1 MPRLYQT
8 KIWQLQIPDAWSV
21 RIDAGP
27 KVRDLLRP
35 DGVGLLRV
43 LTAEE
48 QSPVQ
53 KGKRDDFRGRLVGKT
68 WTSTHAT
75 HSAALGHCRAWPATL
90 GDVQVFSQNSDVE
103 CSEVDEIL
111 QSISEVA

>member
-1 MPRLYQT
+1 MHG
-8 KIWQLQIPDAWSV
+8 AW
-21 RIDAGP
+21 RIDAV
-27 KVRDLLRP
+27 K
-35 DGVGLLRV
+35 GVTSSDRMVSGFLRV

-68 WTSTHAT
+68 WTSTHGDTFSRTWALSCLGQRLWVMYRC
-75 HSAALGHCRAWPATL
+75 SAK
-90 GDVQVFSQNSDVE
+90 NSDVE